1 MIVVSVGVSVGV
13 GVEHDFEAW
22 CARARTLLHRRVPPD
37 EVAWRDAAGGGS
49 LFGDDGERVDDAPAV
64 RLPKAFLDRARVVA
78 CHRDEQRW
86 NVLYRLVWRIGVEG
100 DRGLLDDAADPDVR
114 PFEVMHKQVR
124 FDAHKAKAFVRF
136 RKVEGEGGERY
147 ISWHRPEHRVL
158 PLVGPFFA
166 RRFGVMRWTIFT
178 PHQSADWDGRSLTYG
193 PGVDRDPLDAR
204 DGMEEL
210 WKTYYR
216 NIFNPARIK
225 TNAMLKEMPRRYWST
240 MPETGIID
248 ELLRE
253 APERVKTMM
262 ARQKDENPGAEAFLP
277 PKGHRSLPQLRSAAR
292 QCAGCEL
299 CDVGTQTVFGEG
311 PADARLMFVGE
322 QPGDEEDVAGR
333 PFVGPAGRLFDEAL
347 AAAGIDRST
356 VYVTNSVKH
365 FRHEARGKR
374 RIHMK
379 PTVSQVRACLPWL
392 RGEIEQVSPRVIVA
406 LGATAG
412 QALLGRTYRVTQQ
425 RGELIDSEQWGAI
438 ILGTIHPSAI
448 LRMPDQATRDEA
460 FEQFVLDLIK
470 AAEA

>member
-1 MIVVSVGVSVGV
+1 MSVVGVA
-13 GVEHDFEAW
+13 HDFDAW
-22 CARARTLLHRRVPPD
+22 CDHARRLLRRRVPPD
-37 EVAWRDAAGGGS
+37 AVAWRDADAGGS
-49 LFGDDGERVDDAPAV
+49 LFAPGMEEGGNAPAI
-64 RLPKAFLDRARVVA
+64 RLPATFLERARTVA
-78 CHRDEQRW
+78 CHRDESRW
-86 NVLYRLVWRIGVEG
+86 AVLYRLVWRIGVEG

-136 RKVEGEGGERY
+136 RKVQDDADGERY
-147 ISWHRPEHRVL
+147 LAWHRPEHRVL

-193 PGVDRDPLDAR
+193 PGVDRDPMEAR

-225 TNAMLKEMPRRYWST
+225 TGAMLKEMPRRYWST

-248 ELLRE
+248 ELLRD
-253 APERVKTMM
+253 APDRVKLMM
-262 ARQKDENPGAEAFLP
+262 ARQQDENPGAEAFLP
-277 PKGHRSLPQLRSAAR
+277 PAGHRSLPQLRSAAK
-292 QCAGCEL
+292 QCEGCEL
-299 CDVGTQTVFGEG
+299 CDVGTRTVFGEG
-311 PADARLMFVGE
+311 PRDARLMLVGE
-322 QPGDEEDVAGR
+322 QPGNEEDLAGR
-333 PFVGPAGRLFDEAL
+333 PFVGPAGRLLDEAL
-347 AAAGIDRST
+347 HAAGIDRST
-356 VYVTNSVKH
+356 VYVTNAVKH
-365 FRHEARGKR
+365 FRNEPRGKR

-392 RGEIEQVSPRVIVA
+392 RSEIEQVRPAIIVA

-425 RGELIDSEQWGAI
+425 RGQLIDSEQWGAAV
-438 ILGTIHPSAI
+438 LGTIHPSAI
-448 LRMPDQATRDEA
+448 LRMPDQPTRDQA
-460 FEQFVLDLIK
+460 FEQFVADLRTAS
-470 AAEA
+470 AAAA